1 MGKTTSKNRALGI
14 LGTALLELQRISY
27 ANNRDKDV
35 FELMLVISAICGA
48 FNEGWLGELI
58 EFIEAKVAEKH
69 PELAK
74 QIEIARQRKGK

>member
-1 MGKTTSKNRALGI
+1 MGKTTPKNRALEI
-14 LGTALLELQRISY
+14 LGTALLELQRITY
-27 ANNRDKDV
+27 AHRDKDA

-74 QIEIARQRKGK
+74 QIEVARQRKR